1 MELSG
6 AKSRGPVGNLQGLRG
21 PTILMKGCQLLG
33 GKL

>member
-6 AKSRGPVGNLQGLRG
+6 AKSRGPVENLEGLRG
-21 PTILMKGCQLLG
+21 PTILKRSCQLLG